1 MFIIEKFKTQNG
13 TAKVEK
19 NLLLLPLNSLKDNH
33 CYYYLLL
40 SSSFLFLFKYILFLC
55 NWDSNCKHLQEK
67 TREESSMAELTE
79 EMNKWHV
86 LYEELCNKTFSATFE
101 AEKQA
106 GTA

>member
-1 MFIIEKFKTQNG
+1 MQTITR
-13 TAKVEK
+13 
-19 NLLLLPLNSLKDNH
+19 
-33 CYYYLLL
+33 
-40 SSSFLFLFKYILFLC
+40 
-55 NWDSNCKHLQEK
+55 K